1 MEIVKYSDNQ
11 LAQETVK
18 KISSIELA
26 IKRLQDLQSQYK
38 QELIDFMENN
48 GIDSIEN
55 EAFKIKYV
63 QESEVVS
70 LDQDKLKKEHE
81 GVYVQCQKVSKRK
94 SSVRITMK

>member
-38 QELIDFMENN
+38 QELIDLMENN

-55 EAFKIKYV
+55 EVFKIKYV
-63 QESEVVS
+63 QESEVVA